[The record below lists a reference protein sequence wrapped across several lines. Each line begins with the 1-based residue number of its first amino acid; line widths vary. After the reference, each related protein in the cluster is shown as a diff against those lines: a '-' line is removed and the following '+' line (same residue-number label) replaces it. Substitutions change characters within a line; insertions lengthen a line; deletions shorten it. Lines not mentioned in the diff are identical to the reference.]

1 MSIGYCFLGTLF
13 EDAELEFPFVIDS
26 PTGKMDFDKRQAV
39 ADIIPVVFNQMIAS
53 VQSAEVERFADRF
66 YKNPNAQYL
75 TVVASKETGEV
86 VVHKG
91 IDFFDSYQREHKG
104 DEV

>member
-1 MSIGYCFLGTLF
+1 MF

-39 ADIIPVVFNQMIAS
+39 ADIIPVVFNQMIAF